1 VRWKFPPY
9 VVHWPVVPPADV
21 DPPAAVPVAA
31 RGASTIAD
39 ATKTSASGNLP
50 GPDLV
55 SRRFVMRATLPTT
68 TPLRVAPRRGAL
80 GQDGRVAELHVL
92 IAGCVLVLIAGLG
105 GAFVFVRRRRFAI
118 SMRATLADPDATTR
132 TAALEIVERQGA
144 ERFLPTLLWRSRV
157 ETDPTLRTVLA
168 RVLGPEDDTLLAV
181 GADIRRRQQAARRY
195 IRAQQHRLI

>member
-1 VRWKFPPY
+1 
-9 VVHWPVVPPADV
+9 
-21 DPPAAVPVAA
+21 
-31 RGASTIAD
+31 
-39 ATKTSASGNLP
+39 
-50 GPDLV
+50 
-55 SRRFVMRATLPTT
+55 
-68 TPLRVAPRRGAL
+68 
-80 GQDGRVAELHVL
+80 VAELHVL

-118 SMRATLADPDATTR
+118 SVRAALADPDATTR